1 MRHFLVFFQ
10 PLWCQGSCQ
19 GFHNGP
25 KRGRKNVKLFLG
37 PAEIRKLQFYLW
49 QRVSSAKLS
58 AEQSYRVMKVLRMVY
73 GTVVTFPL
81 PWILLCRDFGTVCKT
96 KEFQTFHDRNN
107 IPFCHKPKTWLKIRV
122 WTPRV
127 HFLGVYLLFFQ
138 RYTSLC
144 NSFISFKELNFNL
157 N

>member
-107 IPFCHKPKTWLKIRV
+107 IPFCHKPKLGRKFEFELLPECI
-122 WTPRV
+122 
-127 HFLGVYLLFFQ
+127 FLGFIFYFFKDIPVFAILS
-138 RYTSLC
+138 SLSK
-144 NSFISFKELNFNL
+144 NWTLI
-157 N
+157 